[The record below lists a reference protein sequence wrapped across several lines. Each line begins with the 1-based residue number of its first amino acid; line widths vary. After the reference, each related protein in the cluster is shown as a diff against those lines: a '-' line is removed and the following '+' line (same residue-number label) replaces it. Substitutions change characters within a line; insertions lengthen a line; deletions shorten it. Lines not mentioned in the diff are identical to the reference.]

1 MVRPRKRKLVNF
13 EHQMRHFKPE
23 GLEEDH
29 LEIDHLEKNHLEIDN
44 LEEVVLTVDELETMR
59 LSFLESLSQTEA
71 ATCMDIHQSTFQRT
85 LKRALVKIT
94 EALVYGKSVRIEGG
108 NYRMPGG
115 DGNGPEGKG
124 PGIDRGGKGKGR
136 CRGRGSGGPDGMC
149 ICPECGYEAPHK
161 PGVPCIEVKCE
172 KCGAPMV
179 RK

>member
-13 EHQMRHFKPE
+13 EHQMRYFKP
-23 GLEEDH
+23 GDLEEDC
-29 LEIDHLEKNHLEIDN
+29 LEKDYLK
-44 LEEVVLTVDELETMR
+44 EVVLTVDELETMR
-59 LSFLESLSQTEA
+59 LSFLENLSQTEG

-108 NYRMPGG
+108 DYRMPGG
-115 DGNGPEGKG
+115 DGSGPEGRG
-124 PGIDRGGKGKGR
+124 PGMGIGGGGNGR
-136 CRGRGSGGPDGMC
+136 CSNRGKGSGGPEGMC
-149 ICPECGYEAPHK
+149 ICPECGYELPHK

-172 KCGAPMV
+172 KCGTPMV

>member
-13 EHQMRHFKPE
+13 EHQVRHFKP
-23 GLEEDH
+23 GDLEEDH
-29 LEIDHLEKNHLEIDN
+29 LEKDHLEKDH

-71 ATCMDIHQSTFQRT
+71 ATRMDIHQSTFQRT

-108 NYRMPGG
+108 DYRMPGG
-115 DGNGPEGKG
+115 NGSGPEGKG
-124 PGIDRGGKGKGR
+124 PGIGIGGGGKGR
-136 CRGRGSGGPDGMC
+136 CSNCGRSSGGPKGMC
-149 ICPECGYEAPHK
+149 ICPECGYEVPHK

-172 KCGAPMV
+172 KCGTPMV

>member
-29 LEIDHLEKNHLEIDN
+29 LETDN

-94 EALVYGKSVRIEGG
+94 EALVYGKSVRIKGG
-108 NYRMPGG
+108 NCRMPGG

-124 PGIDRGGKGKGR
+124 PGIGRGGKGKG
-136 CRGRGSGGPDGMC
+136 
-149 ICPECGYEAPHK
+149 
-161 PGVPCIEVKCE
+161 EVQGE
-172 KCGAPMV
+172 KFWRP
-179 RK
+179 